1 MSHGL
6 GVKESDLGKKTFVET
21 LSVVIIEGFCR
32 NFSRWWCCRAR
43 RDRVGVTGGGRLAV
57 VLIVNGLFASLV
69 HWLERE
75 SALRATESNFKSKV
89 KSNFKVKFK
98 RTAAHSENFTHCG
111 WPH

>member
-1 MSHGL
+1 M
-6 GVKESDLGKKTFVET
+6 
-21 LSVVIIEGFCR
+21 
-32 NFSRWWCCRAR
+32 
-43 RDRVGVTGGGRLAV
+43 
-57 VLIVNGLFASLV
+57 IVNGLFASLV

-75 SALRATESNFKSKV
+75 SVLRVTEINFKGKV

>member
-1 MSHGL
+1 MI
-6 GVKESDLGKKTFVET
+6 VES
-21 LSVVIIEGFCR
+21 FCR
-32 NFSRWWCCRAR
+32 NFSRWWCGRSR

-69 HWLERE
+69 HLLERE
-75 SALRATESNFKSKV
+75 SVLCVSEVKSKV

>member
-1 MSHGL
+1 M
-6 GVKESDLGKKTFVET
+6 
-21 LSVVIIEGFCR
+21 
-32 NFSRWWCCRAR
+32 WWCGRSR

-75 SALRATESNFKSKV
+75 SVLRVTEINFKGKV